1 VTKPLYYWRRPHNN
15 GRAADAAILDTAE
28 RTAMT
33 RLKGFVVATTLLV
46 AAPLLPHAMPQQAP
60 RNPSLTPEQRA
71 ADLVARMTIDEKIGQ
86 MTQADSGSLR
96 PSDIETL
103 FLGSVLSGG
112 DSEPPDATARGWAAM
127 VTGFQKRA
135 LTTRLAIPIIYG
147 IDAVHGHSNVK
158 GAVVFPHN
166 IGMGCTR
173 NPKLVEDAARI
184 TALEMAATGIHW
196 NFAPCITVPQDER
209 WGRTYEGY
217 GETPELAVLLGP
229 AAVRGLQDADRSRS
243 VRVLATPKHFLGD
256 GGTNNGV
263 DRGDT
268 TGDEAVLRKIHMP
281 GYVAAINAGAGAI
294 MVSYNSWNG
303 EKMHGSKRLLTD
315 VLRGELG
322 FTGVVVSDWN
332 GIDEIPGDRDHDVE
346 QAINAGIDMVMAP
359 DSYREFIASLKKNVA
374 AGRVPLARIDE
385 AVRRILV
392 AKYRFGV
399 FEHPFGEPALLTEVG
414 SAAHREVAR
423 QAVRE
428 SQVLLSNRNRALPIG
443 AGVSNIAVG
452 GKAADDLG
460 IQCGGWT
467 ISWQGAAGA
476 VTQGTTVLQA
486 IKKAAPRATVTYSPR
501 GDVSSGAQVAVI
513 VIGEKPYAE
522 MKGDRSEL
530 ALDADDIAAVHNARR
545 AGVPVVVVLFSGR
558 PLILEPIL
566 ADADAVIA
574 AWLPGTEGDGIADV
588 LFGKYNPTG
597 KLSVTWPR
605 SMAQVP
611 INVGP
616 TGEKPSGA
624 LFDYG
629 FGLSFG
635 K

>member
-1 VTKPLYYWRRPHNN
+1 
-15 GRAADAAILDTAE
+15 
-28 RTAMT
+28 M
-33 RLKGFVVATTLLV
+33 GFVVATTLLV
-46 AAPLLPHAMPQQAP
+46 ATPLVPHAMPQRDAYK
-60 RNPSLTPEQRA
+60 NPSLTPEQRA
-71 ADLVARMTIDEKIGQ
+71 ADLVARMTVDEKIGQ
-86 MTQADSGSLR
+86 MTQADSGSLK
-96 PSDIETL
+96 PPDIETL

-112 DSEPPDATARGWAAM
+112 DSEPPDVTARGWAAM
-127 VTGFQKRA
+127 VTAFQKRA

-173 NPKLVEDAARI
+173 NPKLIEDAARI

-196 NFAPCITVPQDER
+196 DFAPCITVPQDER

-217 GETPELAVLLGP
+217 GETAELAVLLGP

-243 VRVLATPKHFLGD
+243 VHVMATPKHFIGD
-256 GGTNNGV
+256 GGTNNCV

-281 GYVAAINAGAGAI
+281 GYVAAINADAGAI

-303 EKMHGSKRLLTD
+303 QKMHGSKRLLTD

-322 FTGVVVSDWN
+322 FKGVVVSDWN

-374 AGRVPLARIDE
+374 AGRVPMARIDE

-392 AKYRFGV
+392 AKFRFGV

-423 QAVRE
+423 QAVKE
-428 SQVLLSNRNRALPIG
+428 SQVLLINRNRALPIG

-486 IKKAAPRATVTYSPR
+486 IKKASPRATVTYSPR
-501 GDVSSGAQVAVI
+501 GDVAPGAQLAVI

-522 MKGDRSEL
+522 MKGDRPEL
-530 ALDADDIAAVHNARR
+530 TLDADDVAAVRNAKRS
-545 AGVPVVVVLFSGR
+545 GVPVIVVLFSGR
-558 PLILEPIL
+558 PLILEPIM

-605 SMAQVP
+605 AMAQVP

-616 TGEKPSGA
+616 NGEKPSGA

-629 FGLSFG
+629 FGLSYG